1 MKLKTIPTVPFL
13 IVIIML
19 GINLK
24 GFSQTKYYKG
34 YVVLLTGDT
43 LLGEIRN
50 NLKRE
55 FSNFSKATFRKTE
68 KDPVKTYRPDKI
80 KEYVVDGTAYIS
92 RNVGGEQVFV
102 KRLSQGALNLYELQT
117 EVMQMNDVKV
127 KSDYYMEKGAGEFVK
142 IKSGKFKK
150 QLTDVMADNQ
160 DVIKDIETEKYEYD
174 NILEVFNAYNK
185 TATASTN

>member
-1 MKLKTIPTVPFL
+1 MFGV
-13 IVIIML
+13 
-19 GINLK
+19 NLK
-24 GFSQTKYYKG
+24 GFCQAKYYKG
-34 YVVLLTGDT
+34 YVILLTGDT
-43 LLGEIRN
+43 LTGEIRN
-50 NLKRE
+50 NLKKE
-55 FSNFSKATFRKTE
+55 LDNYSKATFRKTE

-80 KEYVVDGTAYIS
+80 KEYTVNGTAYIS
-92 RNVGGEQVFV
+92 RNVSGDQVFV